1 MSIEHIL
8 IGKHHGGSDYW
19 RTPFLL
25 FKNLHREFG
34 FTIDGAATKHDTLL
48 PRFTDDISRQ
58 SWLSEKVFCN
68 PPYSD
73 IPSFLLKAS
82 EADLVAFLIPHRAN
96 TSYWLRHI
104 YSNNH
109 CHEIRILHRAVKY
122 LPPAGHN
129 GLTIRSPFP
138 SAVVVFK
145 KEPRKHEITQMV
157 CCADTLLP
165 LTIINRGGLRGRPT
179 IYPPETLDS
188 FIKLYRQGKPIKC
201 IADVLRMPL
210 STSYRIAQRFELKFS

>member
-1 MSIEHIL
+1 MSHPIIHI
-8 IGKHHGGSDYW
+8 GRYHGGSDDW
-19 RTPFLL
+19 RTPYRL
-25 FKNLHREFG
+25 FHNLHREYSFSL
-34 FTIDGAATKHDTLL
+34 DGAATEHDTLL
-48 PRFTDDISRQ
+48 PRFTDDIHNQ
-58 SWLSEKVFCN
+58 SWVGEKVFCN

-73 IPSFLLKAS
+73 TKTFLVKAS
-82 EADLVAFLIPHRAN
+82 EADLAVFLIPYRPQ
-96 TSYWLRHI
+96 TIYWLKHI
-104 YSNNH
+104 FTNPL

-188 FIKLYRQGKPIKC
+188 FIKLYMQGKTIKY
-201 IADVLRMPL
+201 IADALRMPL
-210 STSYRIAQRFELKFS
+210 STSYRIAQRLS

>member
-1 MSIEHIL
+1 MSHPIIHI
-8 IGKHHGGSDYW
+8 GRYHGGSDDW
-19 RTPFLL
+19 RSPSLL
-25 FKNLHREFG
+25 FRNLHQEFG
-34 FTIDGAATKHDTLL
+34 FSMDGAATEHDALL

-58 SWLSEKVFCN
+58 SWLGEKVFCN

-73 IPSFLLKAS
+73 TKTFLLKAA
-82 EADLVAFLIPHRAN
+82 EADLAVFLIPYRPN
-96 TSYWLRHI
+96 TTYWLRHI
-104 YSNNH
+104 FTNPL

-129 GLTIRSPFP
+129 GLVIRSPFP

-188 FIKLYRQGKPIKC
+188 FIKLYRQGKSIKY

-210 STSYRIAQRFELKFS
+210 STSYRIAQRLS

>member
-1 MSIEHIL
+1 MSHPIIHI
-8 IGKHHGGSDYW
+8 GRYHGGSDSW
-19 RTPFLL
+19 RTPSLL
-25 FKNLHREFG
+25 FRNLHREFS
-34 FTIDGAATKHDTLL
+34 FSLDGAATKHDTLL
-48 PRFTDDISRQ
+48 PRFTDDIHNQ
-58 SWLSEKVFCN
+58 SWDGERVFCN

-73 IPSFLLKAS
+73 TKTFLVKAS
-82 EADLVAFLIPHRAN
+82 EADLAVFLIPYRPQ
-96 TSYWLRHI
+96 TTYWLQHI
-104 YSNNH
+104 FTNPL

-129 GLTIRSPFP
+129 GLVVRAPFP
-138 SAVVVFK
+138 AALVVFK
-145 KEPRKHEITQMV
+145 KEQRGYEITQMV

-201 IADVLRMPL
+201 IADALRMPL
-210 STSYRIAQRFELKFS
+210 STSYRIAQRLS

>member
-8 IGKHHGGSDYW
+8 IGKHHGGSDDW
-19 RTPFLL
+19 RTPYRL
-25 FKNLHREFG
+25 FRNLHREFG
-34 FTIDGAATKHDTLL
+34 FSIDGAATKHDTLL
-48 PRFTDDISRQ
+48 PRFTDDIHNQ
-58 SWLSEKVFCN
+58 SWDGERVFCN

-73 IPSFLLKAS
+73 TKTFLVKAS
-82 EADLVAFLIPHRAN
+82 EADLAVFLIPYRPQ
-96 TSYWLRHI
+96 TIYWLKHI
-104 YSNNH
+104 FTNPL

-129 GLTIRSPFP
+129 GLVIRSPFA
-138 SAVVVFK
+138 SAIVIFK
-145 KEPRKHEITQMV
+145 SESRKHEITQMI

-201 IADVLRMPL
+201 IADALRMPL
-210 STSYRIAQRFELKFS
+210 STSYRIAQRLG

>member
-8 IGKHHGGSDYW
+8 IGKHHGGSDCW
-19 RTPFLL
+19 RTPSLL
-25 FKNLHREFG
+25 FRNLHREFS
-34 FTIDGAATKHDTLL
+34 FTMDGAATEHDTLL
-48 PRFTDDISRQ
+48 PRFTDDIHNQ
-58 SWLSEKVFCN
+58 SWDGERVFCN

-73 IPSFLLKAS
+73 TKTFLVKAS

-129 GLTIRSPFP
+129 GLVIRSPFA
-138 SAVVVFK
+138 SAIVIFK
-145 KEPRKHEITQMV
+145 SEPRRHEITQMI

-188 FIKLYRQGKPIKC
+188 FIKLYRQGNSIKC
-201 IADVLRMPL
+201 IADALRMPL
-210 STSYRIAQRFELKFS
+210 STSYRIAQRLS

>member
-25 FKNLHREFG
+25 FKNLHREFI
-34 FTIDGAATKHDTLL
+34 FSLDGAATEHDTLL

-58 SWLSEKVFCN
+58 SWVSEKVFCN

-129 GLTIRSPFP
+129 RLTIRS
-138 SAVVVFK
+138 
-145 KEPRKHEITQMV
+145 
-157 CCADTLLP
+157 
-165 LTIINRGGLRGRPT
+165 LRCTGNSGH
-179 IYPPETLDS
+179 YHL
-188 FIKLYRQGKPIKC
+188 F
-201 IADVLRMPL
+201 
-210 STSYRIAQRFELKFS
+210 FF

>member
-8 IGKHHGGSDYW
+8 IGKHHGGSDSW
-19 RTPFLL
+19 RTPSLL
-25 FKNLHREFG
+25 FRNLHREFS
-34 FTIDGAATKHDTLL
+34 FSLDGAATEHDTLL

-58 SWLSEKVFCN
+58 SWVSEKVFCN

-82 EADLVAFLIPHRAN
+82 EADLVAFLIPYRPH
-96 TSYWLRHI
+96 TIYWLKHI
-104 YSNNH
+104 FTNPL

-129 GLTIRSPFP
+129 GLTIRSPFAA
-138 SAVVVFK
+138 AVVVFK
-145 KEPRKHEITQMV
+145 KEPRRHEITQMV

-201 IADVLRMPL
+201 IADALRMPL
-210 STSYRIAQRFELKFS
+210 STSYRIAQRLS

>member
-1 MSIEHIL
+1 ML
-8 IGKHHGGSDYW
+8 IGKHHGGSDDW

-34 FTIDGAATKHDTLL
+34 FTLDGAATKHDTLL
-48 PRFTDDISRQ
+48 PRFTDDIHNQ
-58 SWLSEKVFCN
+58 SWDGERVFCN

-73 IPSFLLKAS
+73 TKTFLVKAS
-82 EADLVAFLIPHRAN
+82 EADLAVFLIPYRPQ
-96 TSYWLRHI
+96 TIYWLKHI
-104 YSNNH
+104 FTNPL

-129 GLTIRSPFP
+129 GLTIRSPF
-138 SAVVVFK
+138 SSGVIIFK

-188 FIKLYRQGKPIKC
+188 FIKLYRQGKPIKY
-201 IADVLRMPL
+201 IADALRMPL
-210 STSYRIAQRFELKFS
+210 STSYRIAQRLS

>member
-1 MSIEHIL
+1 MSIECIL
-8 IGKHHGGSDYW
+8 IGKHHGGSDSW

-34 FTIDGAATKHDTLL
+34 FTIDGAATKHDALL
-48 PRFTDDISRQ
+48 PRFTDDIRNQ
-58 SWLSEKVFCN
+58 SWDGERVFCN

-73 IPSFLLKAS
+73 TKTFLVKAS
-82 EADLVAFLIPHRAN
+82 EADLAVFLIPYRPQ
-96 TSYWLRHI
+96 TIYWLKHI
-104 YSNNH
+104 FTNPL

-129 GLTIRSPFP
+129 GLTIRSPFAA
-138 SAVVVFK
+138 AVVVFK
-145 KEPRKHEITQMV
+145 KEPRKHEITQMI

-188 FIKLYRQGKPIKC
+188 FIKLYRQGKP
-201 IADVLRMPL
+201 
-210 STSYRIAQRFELKFS
+210 

>member
-1 MSIEHIL
+1 MSIECIL

-25 FKNLHREFG
+25 FKNLHREYL
-34 FTIDGAATKHDTLL
+34 FTLDGAATEHDTLL
-48 PRFTDDISRQ
+48 PRFTDDIHNQ
-58 SWLSEKVFCN
+58 SWDGERVFCN

-73 IPSFLLKAS
+73 TKTFLAKAS
-82 EADLVAFLIPHRAN
+82 EADLAVFLIPYRPH
-96 TSYWLRHI
+96 TTYWLRHI

-129 GLTIRSPFP
+129 GLVIRSPFA
-138 SAVVVFK
+138 SAIVIFK
-145 KEPRKHEITQMV
+145 SEPRRHEITQMI

-210 STSYRIAQRFELKFS
+210 STSYRIAQRLS

>member
-1 MSIEHIL
+1 MSIECIL
-8 IGKHHGGSDYW
+8 IGKHHGGSDCW
-19 RTPFLL
+19 RTPSLIFR
-25 FKNLHREFG
+25 NLHREFS
-34 FTIDGAATKHDTLL
+34 FSLDGAATKHDTLL
-48 PRFTDDISRQ
+48 PRFTDDIHNQ
-58 SWLSEKVFCN
+58 SWDGERVFCN

-73 IPSFLLKAS
+73 TKTFLAKAP
-82 EADLVAFLIPHRAN
+82 EADLAVFLIPYRPH

-129 GLTIRSPFP
+129 GLVIRAPFP
-138 SAVVVFK
+138 AALVVFK
-145 KEPRKHEITQMV
+145 REQRGHEITQMI

-165 LTIINRGGLRGRPT
+165 LTIINRGGLRGRPA

-188 FIKLYRQGKPIKC
+188 FIKLYMQGQSVKS
-201 IADVLRMPL
+201 IAESLRMPL
-210 STSYRIAQRFELKFS
+210 STSYRIAQRLS

>member
-1 MSIEHIL
+1 MSHPIIHI
-8 IGKHHGGSDYW
+8 GRYHGGSDDW
-19 RTPFLL
+19 RTPYRL
-25 FKNLHREFG
+25 FRSLHHEYSFSL
-34 FTIDGAATKHDTLL
+34 DGAATEHDALL
-48 PRFTDDISRQ
+48 PRFTDDIHNQ
-58 SWLSEKVFCN
+58 SWVGERVFCN

-73 IPSFLLKAS
+73 TKTFLVKAS
-82 EADLVAFLIPHRAN
+82 EADLAVFLIPYRPQ
-96 TSYWLRHI
+96 TIYWLKHI
-104 YSNNH
+104 FTNPL

-129 GLTIRSPFP
+129 GLVIRSPFA
-138 SAVVVFK
+138 SAIVIFK
-145 KEPRKHEITQMV
+145 SESRKHEITQMI

-188 FIKLYRQGKPIKC
+188 FIKLYRQGKPIKY

-210 STSYRIAQRFELKFS
+210 STSYRIAQRLS

>member
-1 MSIEHIL
+1 M
-8 IGKHHGGSDYW
+8 
-19 RTPFLL
+19 L
-25 FKNLHREFG
+25 FKNLHREYL
-34 FTIDGAATKHDTLL
+34 FTLDGAATEHDTLL
-48 PRFTDDISRQ
+48 PRFTDDIHNQ
-58 SWLSEKVFCN
+58 SWDGERVFCN

-73 IPSFLLKAS
+73 TKTFLAKAS
-82 EADLVAFLIPHRAN
+82 EADLAVFLIPYRPH
-96 TSYWLRHI
+96 TTYWLRHI

-129 GLTIRSPFP
+129 GLVIRSPFAA
-138 SAVVVFK
+138 AVVVFK
-145 KEPRKHEITQMV
+145 KEPRRHEITQMI

-201 IADVLRMPL
+201 IADALRMPL
-210 STSYRIAQRFELKFS
+210 STSYRIAQRLG

>member
-8 IGKHHGGSDYW
+8 IGKHHGGSDCW

-25 FKNLHREFG
+25 FKNLHREYL
-34 FTIDGAATKHDTLL
+34 FTLDGAATEHDTLL
-48 PRFTDDISRQ
+48 PRFTDDIHNQ
-58 SWLSEKVFCN
+58 SWDGERVFCN

-73 IPSFLLKAS
+73 TKTFLAKAS
-82 EADLVAFLIPHRAN
+82 EADLAVFLIPHRPH
-96 TSYWLRHI
+96 TTYWLRHI

-129 GLTIRSPFP
+129 GLVIRSPFP
-138 SAVVVFK
+138 TAVVVFK
-145 KEPRKHEITQMV
+145 KEPRRHEITQMI

-210 STSYRIAQRFELKFS
+210 STSYRIAQRLS

>member
-1 MSIEHIL
+1 
-8 IGKHHGGSDYW
+8 
-19 RTPFLL
+19 
-25 FKNLHREFG
+25 KNLHREYL
-34 FTIDGAATKHDTLL
+34 FTLDGAATEYDTLL
-48 PRFTDDISRQ
+48 PSFTDDIHNQ
-58 SWLSEKVFCN
+58 SWDGERVFCN

-73 IPSFLLKAS
+73 TKTFLAKAS
-82 EADLVAFLIPHRAN
+82 EADLAVFLIPYRPH
-96 TSYWLRHI
+96 TTYWLRHI

-129 GLTIRSPFP
+129 GLVIRSPFA
-138 SAVVVFK
+138 SAIVIFK
-145 KEPRKHEITQMV
+145 SEPRRHEITQMI

-188 FIKLYRQGKPIKC
+188 FIKLYRQGKPIKY
-201 IADVLRMPL
+201 IADALRMPL
-210 STSYRIAQRFELKFS
+210 STSYRIAQRLG

>member
-8 IGKHHGGSDYW
+8 IGKHHGGSDDW
-19 RTPFLL
+19 RTPYRL
-25 FKNLHREFG
+25 FRNLHREFG
-34 FTIDGAATKHDTLL
+34 FTLDGAATKHDTLL
-48 PRFTDDISRQ
+48 PRFTDDIHNQ
-58 SWLSEKVFCN
+58 SWDGERVFCN

-73 IPSFLLKAS
+73 TKTFLVKAS
-82 EADLVAFLIPHRAN
+82 EADLAVFLIPYRPQ
-96 TSYWLRHI
+96 TIYWLKHI
-104 YSNNH
+104 FTNPL

-129 GLTIRSPFP
+129 GLVIRSPFA
-138 SAVVVFK
+138 SAIVIFK
-145 KEPRKHEITQMV
+145 SESRKHEITQMI

-179 IYPPETLDS
+179 IYPPETLDN

-210 STSYRIAQRFELKFS
+210 STSYRIAQRLS

>member
-8 IGKHHGGSDYW
+8 IGKHHGGSDSW
-19 RTPFLL
+19 RTPSLL
-25 FKNLHREFG
+25 FRNLHREFS
-34 FTIDGAATKHDTLL
+34 FSLDGAATKHDTLL
-48 PRFTDDISRQ
+48 PRFTDDIHNQ
-58 SWLSEKVFCN
+58 SWVGERVFCN

-73 IPSFLLKAS
+73 TKTFLAKAP
-82 EADLVAFLIPHRAN
+82 EANLAVFLIPYRPQ
-96 TSYWLRHI
+96 TIYWLKCI
-104 YSNNH
+104 FTNPL

-129 GLTIRSPFP
+129 RLVIRSPFP
-138 SAVVVFK
+138 SAITVFK

-188 FIKLYRQGKPIKC
+188 FIKLHMQGKTIKY
-201 IADVLRMPL
+201 IADALRMPL
-210 STSYRIAQRFELKFS
+210 STSYRIAQRLS

>member
-8 IGKHHGGSDYW
+8 IGKHHGGSDDW
-19 RTPFLL
+19 RTPPLL
-25 FKNLHREFG
+25 FRNLHREFG
-34 FTIDGAATKHDTLL
+34 FSMDGAATEHDALL
-48 PRFTDDISRQ
+48 PRFTDDIHNQ
-58 SWLSEKVFCN
+58 SWVSERVFCN

-73 IPSFLLKAS
+73 IPSFLLKAA
-82 EADLVAFLIPHRAN
+82 EADLAVFLIPYRPQ
-96 TSYWLRHI
+96 TIYWLKHI
-104 YSNNH
+104 FTNPL

-129 GLTIRSPFP
+129 GLVVRAPFP
-138 SAVVVFK
+138 AAIVIFRT
-145 KEPRKHEITQMV
+145 EPRKHEITQMI

-188 FIKLYRQGKPIKC
+188 FIKLHRQGKSIKC
-201 IADVLRMPL
+201 IADALRMPL
-210 STSYRIAQRFELKFS
+210 STSYRIAQRLS

>member
-1 MSIEHIL
+1 MSIECIL

-19 RTPFLL
+19 RTPFLI
-25 FKNLHREFG
+25 FRNLHREYSFSL
-34 FTIDGAATKHDTLL
+34 DGAATEHDTLL

-58 SWLSEKVFCN
+58 SWDGERVFCN

-73 IPSFLLKAS
+73 IPSFLIKAS
-82 EADLVAFLIPHRAN
+82 EADLAVFLIPYRPQ
-96 TSYWLRHI
+96 TTYWLQHI
-104 YSNNH
+104 FTNPL
-109 CHEIRILHRAVKY
+109 CHEIRILHRAVRY

-129 GLTIRSPFP
+129 GLVVRAPFP
-138 SAVVVFK
+138 AAIVIFRT
-145 KEPRKHEITQMV
+145 EPRRHEITQMI

-188 FIKLYRQGKPIKC
+188 FIKLYMQGKSIKC
-201 IADVLRMPL
+201 IADALRMPL
-210 STSYRIAQRFELKFS
+210 STSYRIAQRLS

>member
-1 MSIEHIL
+1 MSHPIIHI
-8 IGKHHGGSDYW
+8 GRYHGGSDDW
-19 RTPFLL
+19 RTPYRL

-34 FTIDGAATKHDTLL
+34 FTIDVAATEHDALL
-48 PRFTDDISRQ
+48 PRFTNDIHNQ
-58 SWLSEKVFCN
+58 SWVGERVFCN

-73 IPSFLLKAS
+73 TKTFLVKAS
-82 EADLVAFLIPHRAN
+82 EADLAVFLIPYRPH
-96 TSYWLRHI
+96 TTYWLRHI

-129 GLTIRSPFP
+129 GLVIRSPF
-138 SAVVVFK
+138 SAAIVIFK
-145 KEPRKHEITQMV
+145 SESRKHEITQMI

-188 FIKLYRQGKPIKC
+188 FIKLYRQGKPIKY
-201 IADVLRMPL
+201 IADALRMPL
-210 STSYRIAQRFELKFS
+210 STSYRIAQRLS

>member
-1 MSIEHIL
+1 ML

-25 FKNLHREFG
+25 FKNLHREYL
-34 FTIDGAATKHDTLL
+34 FTLDGAATEYDTLL
-48 PRFTDDISRQ
+48 PSFTDDIHNQ
-58 SWLSEKVFCN
+58 SWDGERVFCN

-73 IPSFLLKAS
+73 TKTFLAKAS
-82 EADLVAFLIPHRAN
+82 EADLAVFLIPYRPH
-96 TSYWLRHI
+96 TTYWLRHI

-129 GLTIRSPFP
+129 GLVIRSPFA
-138 SAVVVFK
+138 SAIVIFK
-145 KEPRKHEITQMV
+145 SEPRRHEITQMI

-188 FIKLYRQGKPIKC
+188 FIKLYRQGKPIKY
-201 IADVLRMPL
+201 IADALRMPL
-210 STSYRIAQRFELKFS
+210 STSYRIAQRLG

>member
-8 IGKHHGGSDYW
+8 IGKHHGGSDCW
-19 RTPFLL
+19 RTPSLIFR
-25 FKNLHREFG
+25 NLHRAYNFSL
-34 FTIDGAATKHDTLL
+34 DGAATEHDTLL
-48 PRFTDDISRQ
+48 PRFTDDIHNQ
-58 SWLSEKVFCN
+58 SWVSEKVFCN

-73 IPSFLLKAS
+73 IPSFLVKAS
-82 EADLVAFLIPHRAN
+82 EANLAVFLIPYRPH
-96 TSYWLRHI
+96 TTYWLKHI
-104 YSNNH
+104 FTNPL

-129 GLTIRSPFP
+129 GLVIRSPFA
-138 SAVVVFK
+138 SAIVIFK
-145 KEPRKHEITQMV
+145 SEPRRHEITQMI

-188 FIKLYRQGKPIKC
+188 FIKLFMQGKTIKY
-201 IADVLRMPL
+201 IADALRIPL
-210 STSYRIAQRFELKFS
+210 STSYRIAQRLS